1 MNTKALNKGTD
12 FLLGVGLD
20 ILHREST
27 EWLETVAFWKDETRF
42 FADLLQK
49 KEGRELEYG
58 KMLVNLD
65 KIHEN
70 LFNYLADDIIS
81 HEKILARLEK
91 GEKGIADA
99 DYRDRHKNL
108 KKRMQLFTNE
118 FREFK
123 KMVFGYVK
131 KL

>member
-1 MNTKALNKGTD
+1 MNPKTSNQETNI
-12 FLLGVGLD
+12 LLGVGLD
-20 ILHREST
+20 ILHRESM
-27 EWLETVAFWKDETRF
+27 EWLDTAAFWKDETRF
-42 FADLLQK
+42 FAELLNK
-49 KEGRELEYG
+49 KAGSESEFGI
-58 KMLVNLD
+58 MLNNLD

-70 LFNYLADDIIS
+70 LFDYLVDDIID
-81 HEKILARLEK
+81 HEKFLARLEK

-99 DYRDRHKNL
+99 DYRNKHQSL
-108 KKRMQLFTNE
+108 KKRIVIFTAD

>member
-1 MNTKALNKGTD
+1 M
-12 FLLGVGLD
+12 
-20 ILHREST
+20 
-27 EWLETVAFWKDETRF
+27 
-42 FADLLQK
+42 
-49 KEGRELEYG
+49 EYG
-58 KMLVNLD
+58 KMLINLD

-91 GEKGIADA
+91 GEKGIADV
-99 DYRDRHKNL
+99 DYRDRHQNL
-108 KKRMQLFTNE
+108 KRRMQLFTSD

-123 KMVFGYVK
+123 KIVFGYVK

>member
-1 MNTKALNKGTD
+1 MNTKALKKGTD

-20 ILHREST
+20 ILHRESM
-27 EWLETVAFWKDETRF
+27 EWLETVAFWKHETRF
-42 FADLLQK
+42 FADLLRNK
-49 KEGRELEYG
+49 DGGEMEYG

-70 LFNYLADDIIS
+70 LFNYLAEDIIS

-91 GEKGIADA
+91 GEKGIADV
-99 DYRDRHKNL
+99 DYRDRHQNL
-108 KKRMQLFTNE
+108 KRRMQLFTSD

-123 KMVFGYVK
+123 KIVFGYVK